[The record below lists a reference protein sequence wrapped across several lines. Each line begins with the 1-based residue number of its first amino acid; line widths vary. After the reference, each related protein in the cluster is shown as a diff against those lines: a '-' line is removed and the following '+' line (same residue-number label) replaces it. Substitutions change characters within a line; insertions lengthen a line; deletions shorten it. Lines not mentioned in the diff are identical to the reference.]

1 MTNLDTTDGVTD
13 YYLQWFRQVNSNEW
27 HLDTSAGA
35 SGRSKILQFVVYITL
50 LMLAGYAA

>member
-1 MTNLDTTDGVTD
+1 MSDLDTTDDVTD
-13 YYLQWFRQVNSNEW
+13 YYLEWLRQVNSNEW

-50 LMLAGYAA
+50 L